1 MAKQILVSLRRDD
14 RVEEIIPYVEKVAQ
28 PGMKVIFLMR
38 YSGEDFGTMLP
49 LWAKMEGGVTG
60 SLAATRQLA
69 DIYSWKGN
77 VQRAKQKVSPAS
89 EVLKRKGVDVDVAVY
104 AGSLR
109 KAVRGYTVNG
119 DVDLI
124 VTPAGMGTR
133 IARFLSGTI
142 SLMQAFK
149 RANFSPA
156 VLIHPTTLS

>member
-1 MAKQILVSLRRDD
+1 MAKKILVPLKRDD
-14 RVEEIIPYVEKVAQ
+14 RVEEIVPCVEKVAK
-28 PGMKVIFLMR
+28 PGMKVVFLLR
-38 YSGEDFGTMLP
+38 YPGEDFGRILD
-49 LWAKMEGGVTG
+49 LCARMEGGMTG
-60 SLAATRQLA
+60 RSAAARELTN
-69 DIYSWKGN
+69 IYSWEGN
-77 VQRAKQKVSPAS
+77 VQRAQRKVSAAR
-89 EVLKRKGVDVDVAVY
+89 EVLKQKGVEVDVDVY
-104 AGSLR
+104 TGSLR

-133 IARFLSGTI
+133 IVRFLSGTI

>member
-1 MAKQILVSLRRDD
+1 MAKQILVPLKRDD

-28 PGMKVIFLMR
+28 PGMKVVFLLR
-38 YSGEDFGTMLP
+38 YPGEDLGRIFALC
-49 LWAKMEGGVTG
+49 AKMEGRKPER
-60 SLAATRQLA
+60 LAATRQLT
-69 DIYSWKGN
+69 DIYSWEGN
-77 VQRAKQKVSPAS
+77 LERANRKVSSAV
-89 EVLKRKGVDVDVAVY
+89 EVLRRKGTEAVVDVY
-104 AGSLR
+104 TGSLR
-109 KAVRGYTVNG
+109 KAVRSYTVNG

-149 RANFSPA
+149 RPNFSPA